1 MLFIIQVKVLSS
13 CQVTFLLYVDLGQGD
28 LIFLLKKKVEACLI
42 LLGALNLT
50 TLGWGNDWLKLKKL
64 EHLRELVLL
73 IQKIR
78 FLWLFYNHHTFM
90 VAATW

>member
-1 MLFIIQVKVLSS
+1 MLFIIQVKELSS

-50 TLGWGNDWLKLKKL
+50 TLGWGNDWPTVKKL

-78 FLWLFYNHHTFM
+78 FLWLS
-90 VAATW
+90 